1 MAQADEGW
9 QYVHGVYDSWELVA
23 QTTFSFDYPQTIVGL
38 SLSSH
43 EMNEMAS
50 ADYTGVQVSNTV
62 V

>member
-1 MAQADEGW
+1 MGYMKEKEG
-9 QYVHGVYDSWELVA
+9 DAWELVA